1 MKRTIFMLALA
12 VCSLSS
18 VLAKDIKTV
27 VLTTTPQMHCHNC
40 ENKIKNNIRFEKGV
54 KEIQTD
60 LETKNVT
67 VTYDADKT
75 NVENLIAG
83 FKKIGYTA
91 TEVKGGCCKSE
102 AKTSGCQGACCQ
114 GKKDQAQQKDDCCK

>member
-1 MKRTIFMLALA
+1 
-12 VCSLSS
+12 
-18 VLAKDIKTV
+18 
-27 VLTTTPQMHCHNC
+27 
-40 ENKIKNNIRFEKGV
+40 
-54 KEIQTD
+54 
-60 LETKNVT
+60 VT

-91 TEVKGGCCKSE
+91 TEVKGGCC
-102 AKTSGCQGACCQ
+102 Q